1 MKSARL
7 VRVNWRKFYRI
18 IGSNFPP
25 INLFEDL
32 ANPAD
37 WDLVAA
43 AKAEADPAFWSA
55 VGNLSNVPLGRRVG
69 GSGSSWVMGPFVHCS
84 KQYPSR
90 FSDGSYGIFYAG
102 NSEQVALA
110 ETIHHHAA
118 FMLNASAASCWTS
131 GFRILV
137 GSIDRDLHDVDAVLG
152 ARDPDDYR
160 LSQRA
165 GKALRDAGSDGLT
178 WISARSPEGRCIGVF
193 WPDVISIPIL
203 SASYSYHWDGA
214 RVDLIKKHDTGE
226 ITQWS

>member
-1 MKSARL
+1 MNSARL

-18 IGSNFPP
+18 VGSNYPP
-25 INLFEDL
+25 INLFEGI

-37 WDLVAA
+37 WELIAA
-43 AKAEADPAFWSA
+43 AKAETDPAFRSA
-55 VGNLSNVPLGRRVG
+55 AGNLSNVPLGRRVVG
-69 GSGSSWVMGPFVHCS
+69 PGASWVMTPFVHCS
-84 KQYPSR
+84 RKSPNR

-118 FMLNASAASCWTS
+118 FMSNASATPGWTS
-131 GFRILV
+131 GFRVLV
-137 GSIDRDLHDVDAVLG
+137 GSIDRELHDVDAVFG

-160 LSQRA
+160 LSQLA

-178 WISARSPEGRCIGVF
+178 WTSTRRPEGRCIGVF
-193 WPDVISIPIL
+193 WPDVVTIPIL

-214 RVDLIKKHDTGE
+214 RIDLIEKHDTGE
-226 ITQWS
+226 IIQWS